1 MATINTVLCPL
12 DFSDASRHALDHAI
26 AIAGWYRAK
35 LVALHTY
42 HPVFLPVP
50 GLAMAGAV
58 DSSIPDADAIEQM
71 SDEMVG
77 LLRPAKTAGL
87 ATESLVRMGTPAA
100 AILEAA
106 SSSHADLIVMGTH
119 GVTGFDHAVLGS
131 VTEKVLRRARC
142 PVLTVPPRA
151 RATSTLPFKRLLCP
165 VDFAEPSLAAL
176 ESALSLG
183 QESDAHVT
191 ILHVLEWPTDTE
203 PLVNRPMNVPEY
215 NRCRDQDAAERLT
228 RLVPDGSKSW
238 CDAST
243 RLAHGKPYRAILDV
257 AAEESADLIVMGV
270 HGRNAIDLMLFGST
284 TNQVVR
290 RATCPVLTIRR

>member
-58 DSSIPDADAIEQM
+58 DNSIPDADTVEQM
-71 SDEMVG
+71 TDDMAA
-77 LLRPAKTAGL
+77 LLRPAKALGL
-87 ATESLVRMGTPAA
+87 ATETRVQMGTPAA
-100 AILEAA
+100 EILAAAA
-106 SSSHADLIVMGTH
+106 SLNADMIVMGTH
-119 GVTGFDHAVLGS
+119 GTTGFDHAVLGS
-131 VTEKVLRRARC
+131 VTEKVLRTARC
-142 PVLTVPPRA
+142 QVLTVPPHA
-151 RATSTLPFKRLLCP
+151 RATSKLPYKRLLCP
-165 VDFAEPSLAAL
+165 VDFADPSLAAL

-191 ILHVLEWPTDTE
+191 ILHVLEWPTDE
-203 PLVNRPMNVPEY
+203 PLVNRPINVPEY
-215 NRCRDQDAAERLT
+215 GLYREQDANERLAK
-228 RLVPDGSKSW
+228 LVPDGAANW
-238 CDAST
+238 CSAST
-243 RLAHGKPYRAILDV
+243 RLAHGKPYREILAI

>member
-58 DSSIPDADAIEQM
+58 DNSIPDANAVEQM
-71 SDEMVG
+71 TDEMTA

-87 ATESLVRMGTPAA
+87 VTEALVQMGTPTIEILAA
-100 AILEAA
+100 ATSL
-106 SSSHADLIVMGTH
+106 HADLIVMGTH
-119 GVTGFDHAVLGS
+119 GATGFDHAILGS
-131 VTEKVLRRARC
+131 VTEKVLRRAHC

-151 RATSTLPFKRLLCP
+151 HATSKLPFKKLLCP
-165 VDFAEPSLAAL
+165 VDFADPSLAAL
-176 ESALSLG
+176 ESALSLA

-191 ILHVLEWPTDTE
+191 ILHVLEWPTDME
-203 PLVNRPMNVPEY
+203 PLVNRPINVPEY
-215 NRCRDQDAAERLT
+215 RQFREHDAAAHLAK
-228 RLVPDGSKSW
+228 LVPDGAAHW
-238 CDAST
+238 CSAST
-243 RLAHGKPYRAILDV
+243 RLAHGKPYRAILEI
-257 AAEESADLIVMGV
+257 AAEESADLIVLGM

>member
-1 MATINTVLCPL
+1 MATIKTVLCPL
-12 DFSDASRHALDHAI
+12 DFSDASRHALDHAT

-58 DSSIPDADAIEQM
+58 DNSVPDADAVEQM
-71 SDEMVG
+71 TDDVKSQLG
-77 LLRPAKTAGL
+77 PAKALGL
-87 ATESLVRMGTPAA
+87 ATESIVQMGTPASE
-100 AILEAA
+100 ILMTAA
-106 SSSHADLIVMGTH
+106 SLQADLIVMGTH
-119 GVTGFDHAVLGS
+119 GTTGFDHAVLGS
-131 VTEKVLRRARC
+131 VTERVLRTATC

-151 RATSTLPFKRLLCP
+151 RATSKLPFKRVLCP
-165 VDFAEPSLAAL
+165 VDFAEPSFAAL

-191 ILHVLEWPTDTE
+191 ILHVLELPTDE
-203 PLVNRPMNVPEY
+203 PLVNRPISVPEY
-215 NRCRDQDAAERLT
+215 NRYREQDAAEHLAK
-228 RLVPDGSKSW
+228 LVPDGAASW
-238 CDAST
+238 CSAST
-243 RLAHGKPYRAILDV
+243 RLAHGKPYRQILEI
-257 AAEESADLIVMGV
+257 AAEENTDLIVMGV